1 MEWGTVSDWVTALAN
16 VGLAGAA
23 IFAARQGIRTLNAW
37 RTETIGKRK
46 AELAEQALISFYQA
60 REVLSFVR
68 TPVHLRGGAEST
80 YLIPIQ
86 RLDRETE
93 LFAKIQTQRYSF
105 AAVFGP
111 KSTQPFDSL
120 QEVHGRM
127 VTAARTLSQMPQ
139 ETGTMGYPN
148 DSTTELKNTLGWGL
162 RKRPDVIDKKI
173 DEAIEAMEAICRP
186 VLSESPPDAANHR
199 AASSRCPV
207 KWFRKA

>member
-46 AELAEQALISFYQA
+46 AELAEQALISFNQA
-60 REVLSFVR
+60 REVLRFVR
-68 TPVHLRGGAEST
+68 TPVHLSEAGSH
-80 YLIPIQ
+80 LIPIQ
-86 RLDRETE
+86 RLDREKE

-111 KSTQPFDSL
+111 ESTQPFDSL
-120 QEVHGRM
+120 LEVHRRM
-127 VTAARTLSQMPQ
+127 VAAALTLSQMQ
-139 ETGTMGYPN
+139 SATGTMEYPN
-148 DSTTELKNTLGWGL
+148 DSTTELNNTLGWGP